1 MGLRHVIHFVVAQVH
16 AARSDFMQLGFPNVG
31 AVFIDQRDKR
41 ALTSAIATSE
51 LGRELQTASATTHDD
66 NFVLFAYFHARD
78 QVNQFRLE
86 HQATSNA
93 TSQEQPRL
101 KSLNEFGVKRNT
113 NDKLAE
119 IAYPELQDDIEW
131 RQGWA

>member
-31 AVFIDQRDKR
+31 AVFIDQRDER
-41 ALTSAIATSE
+41 ALSSAIATSE
-51 LGRELQTASATTHDD
+51 LGREFQTASATTHDD
-66 NFVLFAYFHARD
+66 NFVLFVHFYARD
-78 QVNQFRLE
+78 QVNNFRRG
-86 HQATSNA
+86 HQETTNA

-101 KSLNEFGVKRNT
+101 KSLNEFGVKRNK

-119 IAYPELQDDIEW
+119 IAYPELQDDSL
-131 RQGWA
+131 